1 MAHQPGAFA
10 MLYDVETREPDTQ
23 GFAFYR
29 PAPVLHQA
37 IQITEPFTLERVAGG
52 LFTGKA
58 DDYVVQTVTLLPKSA
73 KQADFMPHLPLGQ
86 QSAIDASWSPPFPSV
101 RFP

>member
-1 MAHQPGAFA
+1 

-58 DDYVVQTVTLLPKSA
+58 DDYVVQTVGLEGARIVERSIFEQTYERT
-73 KQADFMPHLPLGQ
+73 GNE
-86 QSAIDASWSPPFPSV
+86 
-101 RFP
+101 